1 MSMNCFGMTFSIV
14 LHFLLLANY
23 PSCKYLKKEE
33 IISSFRSLIML
44 YNCKCRAKFKHN
56 CFGMTFSI
64 VLQQPAQLSVGPTP
78 PTRPA
83 TPSLVQL
90 FLVDWVVV
98 RTCHPLHDLWTCE
111 GG

>member
-56 CFGMTFSI
+56 CFGMTFFI

-83 TPSLVQL
+83 TPSP
-90 FLVDWVVV
+90 
-98 RTCHPLHDLWTCE
+98 HPTVSSRL
-111 GG
+111 GGGEDMPSITRFMDM